1 MRRSLLLASGLLCTA
16 SRRLPPQLL
25 HLPAGGVAPAVGAR
39 CLAVPPV
46 RRCPQE
52 ILRTCALEQAGD
64 NMPILSVN
72 TELDFSLPYRVL
84 AFYAIAPVAAPDDAV
99 AEHRQYLVKHDMVGR
114 VYICADGLNAQVSG
128 TTASCEAY
136 RAFAAA
142 AFPGIQ
148 LLFKEDPVAE
158 PAFPKLRV
166 KHKALVPGEAVD
178 LNARGEDLEPE
189 RWAAMIAQGDGIGAP
204 QPTIL
209 DVRNGY
215 EWDVGHFEGAERP
228 TLDEFAEF
236 DAAAYGLPTDPEAK
250 KSTPVMMYCT
260 GGIRCEYFSAKLKA
274 EGFEKVYKLQGGVQ
288 HYGNTMAARG
298 GSARVQEEVQAAA
311 AAAAAAEQVAE
322 HGPPSSASSSSG
334 STRERA
340 AGAALQLAAAH
351 MEDSAEAAAL
361 AEAAGGGSAANSSA
375 SCLSSLQLS
384 EAATG
389 RLLHDIVR
397 TLYASPFPHFC
408 KELPL
413 DMQAAAAAAS
423 RRAVPQL
430 PPGAAGSP
438 TAGLLLLGSSGGAA
452 ALEQAEAAAASWD
465 MELGLRLVGR
475 GAGLSSSAAAS
486 SSASASAPPSAPPSS
501 SEPFA
506 SEQSTLVRLL
516 TRVLRASV
524 AGEEQGGGGEGGSA
538 GTGWTPS
545 RSLTAQLARAQ
556 LDLLG
561 PAGGAEAAAALQRS
575 QQSVTGRTLPIR
587 EGARH
592 RTRGAHR

>member
-1 MRRSLLLASGLLCTA
+1 MKRSLLLASGLLCTA
-16 SRRLPPQLL
+16 SRRLPP

-39 CLAVPPV
+39 CLAVPPA

-52 ILRTCALEQAGD
+52 ILRTCASEQAGD
-64 NMPILSVN
+64 MPKKSGDHMPILSVN

-84 AFYAIAPVAAPDDAV
+84 AFYAIAPVAAPDEAV
-99 AEHRQYLVKHDMVGR
+99 AEHRQYLLKHDMVGR

-128 TTASCEAY
+128 AAASCEAY

-178 LNARGEDLEPE
+178 LNARGEDVEPE

-288 HYGNTMAARG
+288 HYGNTMTARG
-298 GSARVQEEVQAAA
+298 GAARVQEEVQAAA
-311 AAAAAAEQVAE
+311 AAAEQAAE

-334 STRERA
+334 SSGSSSGSGSGHDGGGSESGVSSPLVRLAASEGQRRGKASTGPVPHWRGSMFVFDRRNTVRFGAEGTVPIGSDGIEPIGRCEHCSAKTEAFINCVRAFRDSRTRAPRATWPTLPSAHQAIESEHVHALPLSLDAVQHRLQSASSRVCAMPGGEARLLLRVLQRRASPPASRPARGDGREWAVRLQGGDRGHAGPATWPSRPHQAGEREACERA
-340 AGAALQLAAAH
+340 AQ
-351 MEDSAEAAAL
+351 
-361 AEAAGGGSAANSSA
+361 
-375 SCLSSLQLS
+375 
-384 EAATG
+384 
-389 RLLHDIVR
+389 V
-397 TLYASPFPHFC
+397 
-408 KELPL
+408 
-413 DMQAAAAAAS
+413 
-423 RRAVPQL
+423 
-430 PPGAAGSP
+430 
-438 TAGLLLLGSSGGAA
+438 
-452 ALEQAEAAAASWD
+452 
-465 MELGLRLVGR
+465 VGR
-475 GAGLSSSAAAS
+475 QRPWHKVGKNPTSSRI
-486 SSASASAPPSAPPSS
+486 P
-501 SEPFA
+501 
-506 SEQSTLVRLL
+506 
-516 TRVLRASV
+516 
-524 AGEEQGGGGEGGSA
+524 
-538 GTGWTPS
+538 
-545 RSLTAQLARAQ
+545 
-556 LDLLG
+556 
-561 PAGGAEAAAALQRS
+561 
-575 QQSVTGRTLPIR
+575 
-587 EGARH
+587 
-592 RTRGAHR
+592 

>member
-1 MRRSLLLASGLLCTA
+1 
-16 SRRLPPQLL
+16 
-25 HLPAGGVAPAVGAR
+25 
-39 CLAVPPV
+39 
-46 RRCPQE
+46 
-52 ILRTCALEQAGD
+52 
-64 NMPILSVN
+64 
-72 TELDFSLPYRVL
+72 
-84 AFYAIAPVAAPDDAV
+84 
-99 AEHRQYLVKHDMVGR
+99 

-288 HYGNTMAARG
+288 HYGNTMAARCG
-298 GSARVQEEVQAAA
+298 AARVQEEVQA

-322 HGPPSSASSSSG
+322 HGPPSSAISSSG
-334 STRERA
+334 SS
-340 AGAALQLAAAH
+340 GSSSGSGSGH
-351 MEDSAEAAAL
+351 D
-361 AEAAGGGSAANSSA
+361 GGGSESGVSS
-375 SCLSSLQLS
+375 
-384 EAATG
+384 
-389 RLLHDIVR
+389 
-397 TLYASPFPHFC
+397 P
-408 KELPL
+408 
-413 DMQAAAAAAS
+413 
-423 RRAVPQL
+423 
-430 PPGAAGSP
+430 
-438 TAGLLLLGSSGGAA
+438 
-452 ALEQAEAAAASWD
+452 
-465 MELGLRLVGR
+465 
-475 GAGLSSSAAAS
+475 
-486 SSASASAPPSAPPSS
+486 
-501 SEPFA
+501 
-506 SEQSTLVRLL
+506 LVRLAAREGQRRG
-516 TRVLRASV
+516 TASTGPV
-524 AGEEQGGGGEGGSA
+524 PHCREGQWRGKASTGPVPHWRGSMFVFDRRN
-538 GTGWTPS
+538 TV
-545 RSLTAQLARAQ
+545 RF
-556 LDLLG
+556 
-561 PAGGAEAAAALQRS
+561 GAEGTVAIGSDSIEPIGQCEHCSAKTEAFINCVRGRLQRHS
-575 QQSVTGRTLPIR
+575 NA
-587 EGARH
+587 GA
-592 RTRGAHR
+592 TCN

>member
-1 MRRSLLLASGLLCTA
+1 
-16 SRRLPPQLL
+16 
-25 HLPAGGVAPAVGAR
+25 
-39 CLAVPPV
+39 LAVPPV

-52 ILRTCALEQAGD
+52 ILRTCASEQAGD

-99 AEHRQYLVKHDMVGR
+99 AEHRQYLLKHDMVGR

-148 LLFKEDPVAE
+148 LFFKEDPVAE

-166 KHKALVPGEAVD
+166 KHKALVPGVAVD
-178 LNARGEDLEPE
+178 LNARGEDVEPE

-298 GSARVQEEVQAAA
+298 GAARVQEEVQA

-334 STRERA
+334 SS
-340 AGAALQLAAAH
+340 GSSSGSGSGH
-351 MEDSAEAAAL
+351 D
-361 AEAAGGGSAANSSA
+361 GGGSESGVSSPLVRLAAREGKRRGKASTASTGPVPHWQGSMFVFDRRNTVRFGAEGTVAIGSDSIEPIGQCEHCSAKTEAFINCVRAFRDTRTHAPRATRPTLPSAHQAIDCEHVHALPPSLVDAVQHRLQSA
-375 SCLSSLQLS
+375 S
-384 EAATG
+384 
-389 RLLHDIVR
+389 
-397 TLYASPFPHFC
+397 
-408 KELPL
+408 
-413 DMQAAAAAAS
+413 S
-423 RRAVPQL
+423 RVSAVP
-430 PPGAAGSP
+430 GGE
-438 TAGLLLLGSSGGAA
+438 AGLL
-452 ALEQAEAAAASWD
+452 
-465 MELGLRLVGR
+465 R
-475 GAGLSSSAAAS
+475 
-486 SSASASAPPSAPPSS
+486 
-501 SEPFA
+501 
-506 SEQSTLVRLL
+506 
-516 TRVLRASV
+516 RVLQRRASPP
-524 AGEEQGGGGEGGSA
+524 A
-538 GTGWTPS
+538 S
-545 RSLTAQLARAQ
+545 R
-556 LDLLG
+556 
-561 PAGGAEAAAALQRS
+561 PAGGD
-575 QQSVTGRTLPIR
+575 G
-587 EGARH
+587 
-592 RTRGAHR
+592 